1 MENSND
7 NIKDQE
13 QENTHPAPNADPG
26 AEIETVIPSA
36 EKEEVSAESSTEPK
50 EEAPAES
57 ADKPAEET
65 SEQDQ
70 ERVGAGDNAD
80 DIEPKDE
87 PEITE
92 EEKDEPEVPEEEKDE
107 PEISENEGGESKPDD
122 HGIETVSP

>member
-36 EKEEVSAESSTEPK
+36 EKEDVSAENSAELK
-50 EEAPAES
+50 EGTPAIS
-57 ADKPAEET
+57 ADKPAEDT

-80 DIEPKDE
+80 DIEPKAE

-92 EEKDEPEVPEEEKDE
+92 EEKDEPEVPE
-107 PEISENEGGESKPDD
+107 NEGRESKPDD
-122 HGIETVSP
+122 HGIETISP

>member
-13 QENTHPAPNADPG
+13 QTNTHPAPNADPG

-36 EKEEVSAESSTEPK
+36 EKQEASPESSSEQKEEVQG
-50 EEAPAES
+50 ES
-57 ADKPAEET
+57 ADKLAGEA

-80 DIEPKDE
+80 DIEPKAE

-92 EEKDEPEVPEEEKDE
+92 QEEQPEVTDEEKDEPELP
-107 PEISENEGGESKPDD
+107 ENEDGESKTDD
-122 HGIETVSP
+122 HGIETISP

>member
-7 NIKDQE
+7 KNKDLE

-36 EKEEVSAESSTEPK
+36 EKAEAPAESSTEPK
-50 EEAPAES
+50 EETPAES
-57 ADKPAEET
+57 SSEPTEES

-80 DIEPKDE
+80 DIEPKDK
-87 PEITE
+87 PEIE
-92 EEKDEPEVPEEEKDE
+92 EEEKDE
-107 PEISENEGGESKPDD
+107 PEITENEGGESKTDE